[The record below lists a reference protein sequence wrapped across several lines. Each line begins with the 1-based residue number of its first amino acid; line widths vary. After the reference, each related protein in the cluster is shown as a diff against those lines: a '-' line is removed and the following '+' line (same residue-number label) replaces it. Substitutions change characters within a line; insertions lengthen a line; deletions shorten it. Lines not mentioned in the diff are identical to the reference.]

1 MIKQIKRAALLTSG
15 LALLSS
21 NAFAANIDA
30 FDMQKCVNMGNSF
43 ESPRDAPWGK
53 PIDPKYFFM
62 IKEKGFDTVRIPV
75 RWSDYTKSAPDYM
88 IETDFM
94 TKVSDIIDA
103 ALAQDLNVI
112 LNVHHFEEIMEDPKG
127 QTKKLL
133 AIWKQ
138 LADKF
143 KDKPDDLWFEVI
155 NEPFNKLEGRDL
167 LVLQTKAVRTIRK
180 SNPDRII
187 ILGGEDWSGIRTL
200 DTNIM
205 PPDANIVYTFH
216 YYDPFTFTHQKA
228 PWLGEAMPKKKRGWG
243 SKEDH
248 AELAKAV
255 QTATDFKTIIE
266 RPLFVGEFGAYEKI
280 KNSERV
286 EYVGAVREAME
297 EAQIPWCLW
306 SFSNTFA
313 LYDPENS
320 KWDKDMLEALIP
332 GSSK

>member
-1 MIKQIKRAALLTSG
+1 MIKHIICSTLLASAAT
-15 LALLSS
+15 LLSA
-21 NAFAANIDA
+21 NAFGADIEA

-43 ESPRDAPWGK
+43 ESPRDNPWGK
-53 PIDPKYFFM
+53 PIDPEYFPM

-75 RWSDYTKSAPDYM
+75 RWSDYTQGSPDYT
-88 IETDFM
+88 IEADFM
-94 TKVSDIIDA
+94 ANVSTIIEA

-112 LNVHHFEEIMEDPKG
+112 LNVHHFEEIMEEPKAHS
-127 QTKKLL
+127 KKLL
-133 AIWKQ
+133 MIWEQ
-138 LADKF
+138 LAEKF
-143 KDKPDDLWFEVI
+143 KDKPDSLWFEVI

-180 SNPDRII
+180 TNPERII

-216 YYDPFTFTHQKA
+216 YYDPFPFTHQKA
-228 PWLGEAMPKKKRGWG
+228 PWLGDAMPKKKRGWG
-243 SKEDH
+243 SDEDH
-248 AELAKAV
+248 AELKNAVEIATSFKA
-255 QTATDFKTIIE
+255 IIQ

-297 EAQIPWCLW
+297 DAQIPWCLW

-313 LYDPENS
+313 LYDPEKS